1 MTEHVASGIATTA
14 SIAEG
19 LCALGLGAGEIL
31 CVHASMKS
39 LGLVIGGTRAV
50 IEALTATVGPDGT
63 IMMPAFSGDL
73 SDPAEW
79 RHPPVPADRIDEIRA
94 QTPAYDPTRT
104 PTRGIGQIA
113 EYFRSYP
120 GVRRSPHPQSS
131 FTALGPAS
139 AALVADHPY
148 DNRFGP
154 SSPLGKLVDLDG
166 KILLIGAPHDTVSL
180 FHMTQHLVG
189 DYPQIDRAAP
199 VIERGERRWIAYRD
213 IEYPIE
219 WFVPGV
225 AALVERGVAQPGH
238 VGAAACLTFSAA
250 PAVEFLVDWRRRN
263 TTRPQGSPCQRR
275 V

>member
-1 MTEHVASGIATTA
+1 MTGPVAAGIATSA
-14 SIAEG
+14 SIAGG
-19 LCALGLGAGEIL
+19 LRALGLGAGDIV
-31 CVHASMKS
+31 CVHAGMKS

-50 IEALTATVGPDGT
+50 VEALTATVGPGGT

-79 RHPPVPADRIDEIRA
+79 QHPPVPAERIEEIRD
-94 QTPAYDPTRT
+94 QIPAYDPART

-113 EYFRSYP
+113 EYFRTYP

-131 FTALGPAS
+131 FAALGPA
-139 AALVADHPY
+139 ADALVAEHPY

-166 KILLIGAPHDTVSL
+166 KILLMGAPHDTVSL

-189 DYPQIDRAAP
+189 DHPQIDKAAP
-199 VIERGERRWIAYRD
+199 VIEHGERRWVDYRD
-213 IEYPIE
+213 IAYPIE

-225 AALVERGVAQPGH
+225 AALVEEGIARTGH
-238 VGAAACLTFSAA
+238 VGDAACLTFSAA
-250 PAVEFLVDWRRRN
+250 PAIEFLVAWRQRN
-263 TTRPQGSPCQRR
+263 T

>member
-19 LCALGLGAGEIL
+19 LRVLGLGAGDIV

-50 IEALTATVGPDGT
+50 VEALTATVEPGGT

-79 RHPPVPADRIDEIRA
+79 QHPPVPADRIDEIRA

-120 GVRRSPHPQSS
+120 DVQRSPHPQSS
-131 FTALGPAS
+131 FAALGPA
-139 AALVADHPY
+139 ADALVAAHPY

-154 SSPLGKLVDLDG
+154 SSPLGKLVELDG

-189 DYPQIDRAAP
+189 DYPQIDKAAP
-199 VIERGERRWIAYRD
+199 IIERGERRWVAYRD

-219 WFVPGV
+219 WFVSGV
-225 AALVERGVAQPGH
+225 AALVEVGIARTGQ
-238 VGAAACLTFSAA
+238 VGAATCLTFDSA
-250 PAVEFLVDWRRRN
+250 PAIEFLVDWRRHN
-263 TTRPQGSPCQRR
+263 TTRPEGLPCQHR

>member
-1 MTEHVASGIATTA
+1 MTGNDASAVATTA
-14 SIAEG
+14 SMAEG
-19 LCALGLGAGEIL
+19 LRALGLGAGDIV
-31 CVHASMKS
+31 CVHAGMKS

-50 IEALTATVGPDGT
+50 VEALIATVGPGGT

-94 QTPAYDPTRT
+94 QIPAYDPTCT

-113 EYFRSYP
+113 EYFRGYP

-131 FTALGPAS
+131 FAALGPAA
-139 AALVADHPY
+139 AALVSEHPY

-154 SSPLGKLVDLDG
+154 ASPLGKLVDLDG
-166 KILLIGAPHDTVSL
+166 RILLIGAPHDTVSL

-189 DYPQIDRAAP
+189 DQPQIDKAAP
-199 VIERGERRWIAYRD
+199 VIEHGERRWVAYRD

-219 WFVPGV
+219 WFVEGV
-225 AALVERGVAQPGH
+225 AALVEGGIARTGH
-238 VGAAACLTFSAA
+238 LGAAACLTFPAA
-250 PAVEFLVDWRRRN
+250 PAIEFLVDWRQRN
-263 TTRPQGSPCQRR
+263 TI
-275 V
+275 

>member
-1 MTEHVASGIATTA
+1 MIGQVASSVATTA
-14 SIAEG
+14 SIADG
-19 LCALGLGAGEIL
+19 LRAFGLGAGDIV
-31 CVHASMKS
+31 CVHAGMKS

-50 IEALTATVGPDGT
+50 VEALSEAVGPGGT

-79 RHPPVPADRIDEIRA
+79 RHPPVPTDRIDEIRA
-94 QTPAYDPTRT
+94 QTPAYDPART

-131 FTALGPAS
+131 FAALGPA
-139 AALVADHPY
+139 ADALVAEHPY

-154 SSPLGKLVDLDG
+154 SSPLGKLVALGG
-166 KILLIGAPHDTVSL
+166 KVLLIGTPHDTVSL

-189 DYPQIDRAAP
+189 DPPQIDKAAP
-199 VIERGERRWIAYRD
+199 VIEGGEHRWVAYRD

-225 AALVERGVAQPGH
+225 AALIEAKLAQTGQ

-250 PAVEFLVDWRRRN
+250 PAIEFLVDWRRRN
-263 TTRPQGSPCQRR
+263 TTSSKG
-275 V
+275 

>member
-1 MTEHVASGIATTA
+1 MTGHGASGIATTA

-19 LCALGLGAGEIL
+19 LRVLGLAAGDIV
-31 CVHASMKS
+31 CVHAGMKS
-39 LGLVIGGTRAV
+39 LGLVIGGTRTV
-50 IEALTATVGPDGT
+50 VEALTATVGPDGT

-79 RHPPVPADRIDEIRA
+79 RHPPVLADRIDEIRA
-94 QTPAYDPTRT
+94 QTPAYDPVRT

-131 FTALGPAS
+131 FAALGPA
-139 AALVADHPY
+139 ADALVAKHPY

-189 DYPQIDRAAP
+189 DYPKIDKAAP
-199 VIERGERRWIAYRD
+199 VIERGERRWVAYRD
-213 IEYPIE
+213 VEYPIE
-219 WFVPGV
+219 WFVQGV
-225 AALVERGVAQPGH
+225 AALVKGGIARTGYL
-238 VGAAACLTFSAA
+238 GAAACLTFSAA
-250 PAVEFLVDWRRRN
+250 PAIEFLVDWRRRN
-263 TTRPQGSPCQRR
+263 TTRSEG
-275 V
+275 

>member
-19 LCALGLGAGEIL
+19 LCALGLGAGDIV